1 MPSMFE
7 GLQLPATFDAHVHL
21 RSGEIMEKVVGTIR
35 DGGADMVFVMPNLVP
50 PITTVEMALE
60 YQSKLQA
67 LEPNVTFLMSL
78 FLCPALTPDVIIE
91 AKKAGI
97 KGVKSYPAGVTTNSA
112 TGVLDYKSFYPVIAE
127 IQKQGLILNLHGEC
141 PSSSSDE
148 ITILNAEEAFLPTLG
163 MLHRDFPDLKIV
175 LEHCTTE
182 KAIEAVKS
190 YPTVVG
196 TITAH
201 HLSLTVDD
209 WAGDSFNY
217 CKPVA
222 KTPRDRIALLKAAA
236 SGSPQFFF
244 GSDSAPHSIQAKQG
258 SLDPQAKQAAGVFT
272 QPFCTQLVLDAFEQ
286 GCQEGLLNE
295 DHLTHKVL
303 SGFLGE
309 HGRLFYGQPTSN
321 KQIILGASQ
330 IVQIPDLIAVDNR
343 AVAIAPFRRGQ
354 RTRSLGWL

>member
-1 MPSMFE
+1 
-7 GLQLPATFDAHVHL
+7 
-21 RSGEIMEKVVGTIR
+21 
-35 DGGADMVFVMPNLVP
+35 
-50 PITTVEMALE
+50 
-60 YQSKLQA
+60 
-67 LEPNVTFLMSL
+67 
-78 FLCPALTPDVIIE
+78 
-91 AKKAGI
+91 
-97 KGVKSYPAGVTTNSA
+97 
-112 TGVLDYKSFYPVIAE
+112 
-127 IQKQGLILNLHGEC
+127 
-141 PSSSSDE
+141 
-148 ITILNAEEAFLPTLG
+148 
-163 MLHRDFPDLKIV
+163 MLHRDFPDLKII

-190 YPTVVG
+190 YGPTVVG

-236 SGSPQFFF
+236 SGSPKFFF

-258 SLDPQAKQAAGVFT
+258 SLNPPAKQAAGVYT

-295 DHLTHKVL
+295 DQLTHKVL

-309 HGRLFYGQPTSN
+309 HGRLFYHQPMSN
-321 KQIILGASQ
+321 RQIILGARE

-343 AVAIAPFRRGQ
+343 TVAIAPFRRGQ